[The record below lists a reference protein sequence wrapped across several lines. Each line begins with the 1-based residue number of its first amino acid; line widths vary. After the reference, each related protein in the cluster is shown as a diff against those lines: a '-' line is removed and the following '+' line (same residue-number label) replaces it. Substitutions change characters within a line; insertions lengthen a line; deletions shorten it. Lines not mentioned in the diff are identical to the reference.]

1 MGVVVGEVLWLKR
14 AILLSNLGGTT
25 MSDKSTLAVILL
37 AIPILIAVFII
48 INPNILLS
56 GGYELALDGYVISR
70 TLMIIF
76 VLSLLFKLGLFLV
89 EQKDK

>member
-1 MGVVVGEVLWLKR
+1 M
-14 AILLSNLGGTT
+14 SN
-25 MSDKSTLAVILL
+25 KSTLAVILI

-70 TLMIIF
+70 TLVIIF
-76 VLSLLFKLGLFLV
+76 VLYLLFKLGVILSK
-89 EQKDK
+89 QSDQ

>member
-1 MGVVVGEVLWLKR
+1 MSNKLTLA
-14 AILLSNLGGTT
+14 AIL
-25 MSDKSTLAVILL
+25 I

-70 TLMIIF
+70 TLVIIF
-76 VLSLLFKLGLFLV
+76 VLYMLFKLGVVLAK
-89 EQKDK
+89 QTDK

>member
-1 MGVVVGEVLWLKR
+1 M
-14 AILLSNLGGTT
+14 SN
-25 MSDKSTLAVILL
+25 KSTFAVILL
-37 AIPILIAVFII
+37 AIPILIAAFII

-76 VLSLLFKLGLFLV
+76 VLSFLFKLGLALV
-89 EQKDK
+89 EQKTNNFSSESGAIV